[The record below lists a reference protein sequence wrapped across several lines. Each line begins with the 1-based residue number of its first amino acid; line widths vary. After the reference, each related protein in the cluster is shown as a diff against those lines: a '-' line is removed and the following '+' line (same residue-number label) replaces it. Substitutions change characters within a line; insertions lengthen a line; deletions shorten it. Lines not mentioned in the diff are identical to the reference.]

1 MGRRVTRLLLVPKF
15 SWLMGPVNLLRLLVS
30 VTGYGLLM
38 LRQGKAHP
46 KVFKALS
53 PARVQKSSLESTS
66 MVTQLRIWLLLTNT
80 PSGSKTNNDG
90 YQPQTS
96 KPETNS

>member
-1 MGRRVTRLLLVPKF
+1 MLVLVVAVVVLGVTDLASSSAAAQSAASQFSYDKGANVALDEGPFLTGTGAKVHIEILIDGDVIADLVA
-15 SWLMGPVNLLRLLVS
+15 
-30 VTGYGLLM
+30 TDE
-38 LRQGKAHP
+38 H
-46 KVFKALS
+46 
-53 PARVQKSSLESTS
+53 
-66 MVTQLRIWLLLTNT
+66 